1 MSRNTFRWKPYI
13 FLFRQWGK
21 VSTFFRKLYDWV
33 VGTAFQLAI
42 ASFWE
47 EVSAV
52 IFTPPPIIFGH
63 WAKPLR
69 DFFEYLSTGLSK
81 LHSSCPEE
89 LFELKNVCKSCRVL
103 FITFG
108 LSDKEILLSGKKS
121 SPGLSKGHSTCL
133 WDPFKEKVSFGIF
146 FVTFGNWSEKSRFL
160 SKNFRQVSGLSELVS
175 TCHKKHD
182 DAEIILKKKF

>member
-13 FLFRQWGK
+13 FLFRQWGN

-52 IFTPPPIIFGH
+52 IFPPIIFGH
-63 WAKPLR
+63 WAKALR
-69 DFFEYLSTGLSK
+69 DFVKNLSTEWSR
-81 LHSSCPEE
+81 LHSPCPEE
-89 LFELKNVCKSCRVL
+89 LFELNKFCKSCRVL

-108 LSDKEILLSGKKS
+108 LSDKKTCFLAKKVRQGCQKAILHVYRT
-121 SPGLSKGHSTCL
+121 HSRRWFSL
-133 WDPFKEKVSFGIF
+133 EF
-146 FVTFGNWSEKSRFL
+146 FL
-160 SKNFRQVSGLSELVS
+160 SLSEIDRKNPAFCQKISVRFQVCQNWFLRVTRS
-175 TCHKKHD
+175 MMTRK
-182 DAEIILKKKF
+182 

>member
-47 EVSAV
+47 EVSAK
-52 IFTPPPIIFGH
+52 IFPPIIFGH
-63 WAKPLR
+63 LAKPLR

-89 LFELKNVCKSCRVL
+89 LFELNKFCKSCRVL
-103 FITFG
+103 FITLG
-108 LSDKEILLSGKKS
+108 LSDKKILLSGKKVRQ
-121 SPGLSKGHSTCL
+121 GCQKAILHYYGTHSRRRF
-133 WDPFKEKVSFGIF
+133 PVEF
-146 FVTFGNWSEKSRFL
+146 FL
-160 SKNFRQVSGLSELVS
+160 SLSEIDRKIPHFVEKFSSGLSELIS
-175 TCHKKHD
+175 TCHKNHD
-182 DAEIILKKKF
+182 EAEINLKKSF